1 MGIDCCH
8 KRLQSYGNVSPQ
20 DFLETGRDSH
30 SSSHKHIKA
39 DLYWCIKRRQ
49 SAHGAVH
56 AVVSANGANPTSV
69 DVCEFKKVTPCQLA
83 DRYRRSAGIKNL
95 RV

>member
-30 SSSHKHIKA
+30 SFSHKHIKA
-39 DLYWCIKRRQ
+39 DLYSCIKRCQ
-49 SAHGAVH
+49 SVDGVVH
-56 AVVSANGANPTSV
+56 AVVSASGANPTSLNV
-69 DVCEFKKVTPCQLA
+69 NVLKMDKVTPC
-83 DRYRRSAGIKNL
+83 
-95 RV
+95 